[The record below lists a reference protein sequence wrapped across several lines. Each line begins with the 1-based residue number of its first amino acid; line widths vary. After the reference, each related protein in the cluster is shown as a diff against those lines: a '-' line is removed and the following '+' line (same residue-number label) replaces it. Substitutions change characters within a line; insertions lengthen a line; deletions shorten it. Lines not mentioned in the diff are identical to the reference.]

1 MVVQFNDGESAS
13 VKSFVV
19 TNKNDVTATSR
30 FMSGKL
36 LMFAKLSLKSFI
48 CMLTEILYFPNNI
61 VKEIYKKYQIEKI
74 ICYHVLTDTDSTSLQ
89 FVIIFDPSSNFL
101 ESKLR
106 DVIFEVIGKTKI
118 YNRFDTYQ
126 SFWKK
131 LDARKPKRKKKL
143 GLSVVEHVDNPCY
156 VTLAVNPKEYFD
168 FFQDYSINEKH

>member
-1 MVVQFNDGESAS
+1 MHAHRNTVLSKQYCQRNLQKIS
-13 VKSFVV
+13 
-19 TNKNDVTATSR
+19 NRKN
-30 FMSGKL
+30 
-36 LMFAKLSLKSFI
+36 
-48 CMLTEILYFPNNI
+48 MLP
-61 VKEIYKKYQIEKI
+61 
-74 ICYHVLTDTDSTSLQ
+74 CTDTDSTSLQ

-131 LDARKPKRKKKL
+131 LDAREPKRKKKL
-143 GLSVVEHVDNPCY
+143 GLYVVEHVDNPYY